1 MTIKGVQVSAVSSRF
16 RPDQATKM
24 LGAVYRLRGG
34 GRRCLGQNRS
44 CIVVSELGKMGG
56 SKTWQFHR
64 LVLSPLHYRGGHRRR
79 CPSLSPSHYCR
90 LLVGA
95 ELRLQVLG
103 RRDVVTP
110 HAQCDLDNSVINMRE
125 TIERKKS
132 MRTCMR
138 FEWHSFSTRSR
149 STA

>member
-1 MTIKGVQVSAVSSRF
+1 MRVTLLPPREVHLARLWL

-24 LGAVYRLRGG
+24 VGAVHRSKGG

-44 CIVVSELGKMGG
+44 CVVVSELEKMGG
-56 SKTWQFHR
+56 SKTWRSHR

-79 CPSLSPSHYCR
+79 WPSLSPSHCCR

-103 RRDVVTP
+103 RRR
-110 HAQCDLDNSVINMRE
+110 A
-125 TIERKKS
+125 
-132 MRTCMR
+132 
-138 FEWHSFSTRSR
+138 TRSVR
-149 STA
+149 P